1 MPHVVQSGQLT
12 EHLIAL
18 DHGQDHYKATPSVRS
33 RAHHDQMSASWGW
46 SGGGEGGHEGMNQ
59 GELAIE
65 TCWSR

>member
-1 MPHVVQSGQLT
+1 MPRVMQSEQLT

-18 DHGQDHYKATPSVRS
+18 DHGQDHNRATPSELP
-33 RAHHDQMSASWGW
+33 RALHDQMSASGGW
-46 SGGGEGGHEGMNQ
+46 SGGGEGGREGINQ